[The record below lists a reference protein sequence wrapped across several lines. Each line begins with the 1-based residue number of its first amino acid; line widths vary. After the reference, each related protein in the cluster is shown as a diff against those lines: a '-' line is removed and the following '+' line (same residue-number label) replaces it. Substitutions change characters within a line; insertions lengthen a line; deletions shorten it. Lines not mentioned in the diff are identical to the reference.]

1 MANPIFIP
9 IQFAANGIKN
19 IIQKTLQSGQDA
31 QDATWSAGWSGRTMI
46 PIEAGGLAPKGQDFN
61 GVLYVLSDAAFHR
74 QGGKEIQFNP
84 LVVSELGGY
93 DEGAII
99 QADNFSCHY
108 RSLIPNNTTNPN
120 TEAILGKWM
129 IYSGQGS
136 VYPASSTVSGM
147 MKVLDVL
154 TSKDAFS
161 ALSANMGRVLNEKID
176 SFAHPVA
183 MAKCV
188 RVDAG
193 SDVVYKVVSGFNI
206 KSVVG
211 RRFPGSGFEVG
222 RLVVNFDNPMKNENY
237 IIQAT
242 TTMAPGVF
250 ATSSVTVENKNGWEF
265 PPTVDNFGLS
275 FHYRAGGSES
285 AYYFPTMFYIVVYP

>member
-61 GVLYVLSDAAFHR
+61 GVLYALSDAAFHR

-120 TEAILGKWM
+120 AEAILGKWM

-188 RVDAG
+188 FNG
-193 SDVVYKVVSGFNI
+193 NWSNPVYTVVSGFNI
-206 KSVVG
+206 RSVVG
-211 RRFPGSGFEVG
+211 RRFVGVVEVG
-222 RLVVNFDNPMKNENY
+222 RLVVQFDRPMSNVNY

-242 TTMAPGVF
+242 TAKYSNTNA
-250 ATSSVTVENKNGWEF
+250 ASSVTVEDQAGGES
-265 PPTVDNFGLS
+265 PPSLNNFSLS
-275 FHYRAGGSES
+275 FNYGGDNAQ
-285 AYYFPTMFYIVVYP
+285 AYYFPSMFYIVVYP